1 MNNAYLNN
9 FCIQTPCKFSEILN
23 KINKNLNG
31 IVFIA
36 DKNNRLIGSISDGD
50 IRRKILQKRKV
61 VEIITDKFELI
72 NKKTIYADINDDKEK
87 LLKLFLTKNL
97 KLSVYRF

>member
-1 MNNAYLNN
+1 MNNTYLNN

-31 IVFIA
+31 IIFIA

-87 LLKLFLTKNL
+87 L
-97 KLSVYRF
+97 